1 MPVLRALAVPVVSTA
16 IAAAAAF
23 ACAPSAPSTA
33 LGDGMQAGSG
43 GEGEGQ
49 ETSQTV
55 PKTNTPTS
63 TKKPLNDTCI
73 GKAGF
78 TFDDGQ
84 ECDKCMSEQDGCCQ
98 KLVACFKDDPQ
109 CAALQ
114 TCVDKC
120 SGTGGGTGTGGTG
133 GTTTGTAAGKTVFTT
148 ELYPSIKATCESC
161 HLAGTGGAPIFFGAT
176 ADATYT
182 LFLGQGFQVGGEF
195 ANKGPHA
202 GPPLQPAQ
210 VTLVQKWQTAEA
222 GGGGGGTG
230 TGGGGGTGTGGG
242 GGDGGA
248 GDAGL
253 TGKACK
259 DACKVQYAAALPK
272 WDAYQV
278 CITTTCKTQC
288 L

>member
-1 MPVLRALAVPVVSTA
+1 MPALRAIALPVVSLA

-23 ACAPSAPSTA
+23 ACAPQPPANN

-43 GEGEGQ
+43 GEGEENGTAQ

-55 PKTNTPTS
+55 PKQTS
-63 TKKPLNDTCI
+63 KEGGAPKPVNDTCI

-78 TFDDGQ
+78 TFDDGK

-98 KLVACFKDDPQ
+98 KLTACFADDPQ

-114 TCVDKC
+114 KCVDDC
-120 SGTGGGTGTGGTG
+120 SGTGGGSGDG
-133 GTTTGTAAGKTVFTT
+133 GTAAGPGKPVFVA
-148 ELYPSIKATCESC
+148 ELYPSLKTTCESC

-182 LFLGQGFQVGGEF
+182 LFRGQGFQVGGELV
-195 ANKGPHA
+195 NKGPHA

-222 GGGGGGTG
+222 GGGGGTG
-230 TGGGGGTGTGGG
+230 TGGGGGTGTGG
-242 GGDGGA
+242 
-248 GDAGL
+248 DAGL
-253 TGKACK
+253 TGKQCK
-259 DACKVQYAAALPK
+259 DACKVQYTASLPK
-272 WDAYQV
+272 WDAYQA

-288 L
+288 Q